1 MFSGRILR
9 NKLRR
14 SLAFRAAANAERWA
28 DEARG
33 YAAEM
38 GRVQVQVSETVWVML
53 GGAEEIERK
62 LARARFLAT
71 LFEALRSKLKN
82 KVAEFKPL
90 YSEDEF
96 SRVYCASQGVEIP
109 AASPHRELLAEPD
122 LLLLILTETAAAALS
137 LGEPP
142 RPPAVIRARSLPSVC
157 LTPRLLPIP
166 AARAF

>member
-14 SLAFRAAANAERWA
+14 SLAYRAASNAERWA
-28 DEARG
+28 DEATAC
-33 YAAEM
+33 AAEM

-53 GGAEEIERK
+53 GGAEGIERR
-62 LARARFLAT
+62 LARARFLT
-71 LFEALRSKLKN
+71 SLFEALRSKLKN
-82 KVAEFKPL
+82 KVAEFQPL

-109 AASPHRELLAEPD
+109 ATSPHRELLAGPD
-122 LLLLILTETAAAALS
+122 LLLLILTETAATLS
-137 LGEPP
+137 LGKPP

-166 AARAF
+166 SARVA